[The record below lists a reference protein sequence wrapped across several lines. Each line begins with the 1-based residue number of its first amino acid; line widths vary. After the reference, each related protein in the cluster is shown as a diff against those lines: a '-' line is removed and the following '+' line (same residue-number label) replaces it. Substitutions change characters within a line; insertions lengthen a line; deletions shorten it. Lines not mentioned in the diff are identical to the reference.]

1 MLIAPLIYK
10 WRDWLHKKCINIQWQ
25 HIALLIKIN
34 TFPLGNRNH
43 LRAVFD
49 SCGWQLCRKGL
60 NKQTNEQTKPPNQP
74 KQHNFLE
81 WGWKSGKKSRSGTQ
95 KLFTG
100 SSLLNRARWGDSLLH
115 PTNSTSPILIFFFL
129 LPLFLI
135 SALPIPEVTIF
146 HLFIHSFFQ
155 YTLFQARGWTRVC
168 RVKCWYSGPIVP
180 IPIKTL
186 IFFKKSSLR

>member
-115 PTNSTSPILIFFFL
+115 PTNSTSPILIFFFFTSSVSNFCPSHSWSNYL
-129 LPLFLI
+129 
-135 SALPIPEVTIF
+135 S
-146 HLFIHSFFQ
+146 FIHSLILSI
-155 YTLFQARGWTRVC
+155 YSVPSTRLNTC
-168 RVKCWYSGPIVP
+168 
-180 IPIKTL
+180 L
-186 IFFKKSSLR
+186 